1 MRLRRILLAPDSF
14 KGTMTAREVCQ
25 VEEQALKEVFPQ
37 VRVEC
42 LPMADGG
49 EGLTDTCLSLLGG
62 ERVAVQVTG
71 PRHTPVEAF
80 YARLPDGS
88 AVIEM
93 AAAAGLPLTGGT
105 LDPLT
110 ATTRGVGELIL
121 HAARAGARR
130 ILLGLG
136 GSATNDCG
144 VGMAHALG
152 WRFYDG
158 AGRPV
163 EPLACNLGRIQ
174 DLRLEAP
181 LPQLEVLAAC
191 DVDNPLCGETGATA
205 VFGPQ
210 KGVTARSFPQLEA
223 GMAHLAARM
232 EALGGRPVA
241 QMPGAGAAGG
251 LGAGVCFFLGG
262 SLRPGVELV
271 LEAARFDARAAEA
284 DLVITGEGRMDGQSA
299 RGKVPAGV
307 ARRCAAAGIPCI
319 ALCGGLGEGAQAM
332 YDLGLTAM
340 FSALHSFTTPEEAA
354 LTCREDLAAL
364 TRSVARL
371 LAALPETHDG
381 TADNRD

>member
-1 MRLRRILLAPDSF
+1 MQLRRILLAPDSF

-25 VEEQALKEVFPQ
+25 VEEQALKEVFP
-37 VRVEC
+37 RVYVDC

-49 EGLTDTCLSLLGG
+49 EGLTDTCLGLLGG

-71 PRHTPVEAF
+71 PRHTPVDAF

-93 AAAAGLPLTGGT
+93 AAAAGLPLTGGI

-121 HAARAGARR
+121 HAARGGAQR

-152 WRFYDG
+152 WRFYDAEG
-158 AGRPV
+158 FPV
-163 EPLACNLGRIQ
+163 EPLACNLERIQ
-174 DLRLEAP
+174 DFRLEAS

-210 KGVTARSFPQLEA
+210 KGVTPRIYPRLEA

-232 EALGGRPVA
+232 EALGGQQVA
-241 QMPGAGAAGG
+241 QLPGAGAAGG

-262 SLRPGVELV
+262 SLHPGVELV
-271 LEAARFDARAAEA
+271 LQAAQFDHRVAGA
-284 DLVITGEGRMDGQSA
+284 DLVITGEGRMDGQSI

-307 ARRCAAAGIPCI
+307 ARRCAAAGIPCV
-319 ALCGGLGEGAQAM
+319 ALCGGLGEGAEAM
-332 YDLGLTAM
+332 YGLGITAM
-340 FSALHSFTTPEEAA
+340 FSALHSFTTPEQAVR
-354 LTCREDLAAL
+354 TCREDLAAL

-371 LAALPETHDG
+371 LATLPEV
-381 TADNRD
+381 